1 MTQAHRNRYLP
12 VGNLVEEDPA
22 LAPRVLVEY
31 SPQQGLRKL
40 AQLSPSRKGWTDI
53 FSEITLAWGKVHDFI
68 LLQRYFR
75 MQSAPSPL
83 QVNVHFYSQQNQ

>member
-1 MTQAHRNRYLP
+1 MPKAHRHRYLP
-12 VGNLVEEDPA
+12 LGDLVEEPPA
-22 LAPRVLVEY
+22 RARRVLVEQC
-31 SPQQGLRKL
+31 PQQGLLNL
-40 AQLSPSRKGWTDI
+40 AELAPCIKGWTCI
-53 FSEITLAWGKVHDFI
+53 LSTITLAWGKVHDFI